1 MSGGPKALAAGVPRR
16 RFALVLW
23 SAEIGGA
30 ETLMLAL
37 AQRVQRFDADA
48 EIVIVGRDGPL
59 VDRLRATDTRYRTL
73 GFGRGREVLRRPRR
87 LAQAVADSGPDGA
100 LIVECGY
107 LGACLRAGGYHAPI
121 VAMEHGIILLPRD
134 SLAGRTIDRISRA
147 AGAWANDAEVAVSDL
162 VLARMRRQPHAR
174 RLRRIYNGIDPEAF
188 APAPLFPGASPSARG
203 LVVGFVGRLVPG
215 KGLDILIQAV
225 AKASEQVAIS
235 LLVAGDGPER
245 DRLIGLT
252 QDVGAAACVRFL
264 GMIADVVDF
273 WRRCDVAIV
282 PSNSFI
288 ESFCL
293 AAVEASAC
301 GKPLI
306 ATNNGA
312 LPEVVLDGATGKLVP
327 PGDVDAIFRAII
339 SYARHPSLVTEHS
352 QAARAWAVERFHVDD
367 CARAYLGLFAEIDR
381 AAS

>member
-147 AGAWANDAEVAVSDL
+147 AGAWADDAEVAVSDL
-162 VLARMRRQPHAR
+162 VLSRMRRQPHAR

-188 APAPLFPGASPSARG
+188 APAPLFPG
-203 LVVGFVGRLVPG
+203 
-215 KGLDILIQAV
+215 
-225 AKASEQVAIS
+225 
-235 LLVAGDGPER
+235 
-245 DRLIGLT
+245 
-252 QDVGAAACVRFL
+252 
-264 GMIADVVDF
+264 
-273 WRRCDVAIV
+273 
-282 PSNSFI
+282 
-288 ESFCL
+288 
-293 AAVEASAC
+293 
-301 GKPLI
+301 
-306 ATNNGA
+306 
-312 LPEVVLDGATGKLVP
+312 
-327 PGDVDAIFRAII
+327 
-339 SYARHPSLVTEHS
+339 RHH
-352 QAARAWAVERFHVDD
+352 R
-367 CARAYLGLFAEIDR
+367 R
-381 AAS
+381 AAWLSGSSAGWFRVRDWTSCRCRSGSEGE